1 MPQSCAP
8 KTTMLLFRMCAKH
21 HLLSLLFLVFL
32 MQPGVH
38 AQAPE
43 LILLTEHNPPAA
55 YLEDHTGRI
64 SGLAVDVVEELL
76 KKSDIR
82 YSMAL
87 LPWNRAYRR
96 AITEPN
102 VCVFPANVTPE
113 REKIFK
119 WVKPILTGGWAIFQ
133 TPDSDLVLNDLADL
147 RKHSV
152 IGKLDSTA
160 TEILEDELG
169 EPIARAVDDV
179 AAAKLLFG
187 GRVDFW
193 LSGRTSVLEA
203 VRVAGVP
210 MPKIALDWKPAEL
223 GVACHPD
230 TTPVLLEAL
239 QTANTE
245 RLKQITSAP

>member
-1 MPQSCAP
+1 MI
-8 KTTMLLFRMCAKH
+8 LFRMSATR
-21 HLLSLLFLVFL
+21 HLLVILSLVLLV
-32 MQPGVH
+32 QPGVR
-38 AQAPE
+38 AQVPE
-43 LILLTEHNPPAA
+43 LVLLTEHNPPAA
-55 YLEDHTGRI
+55 FLEEGTGRI
-64 SGLAVDVVEELL
+64 SGMAVEVVEELL
-76 KKSDIR
+76 SKTEIH

-96 AITEPN
+96 ATAEPN

-113 REKIFK
+113 RLELFRWIR
-119 WVKPILTGGWAIFQ
+119 PILTGGWAIFQ
-133 TPDSDLVLNDLADL
+133 TPDSDLVLNDLTDL
-147 RKHSV
+147 KKHSV

-193 LSGRTSVLEA
+193 LSGRTSVLDA
-203 VRVAGVP
+203 VRLAGVP
-210 MPKIALDWKPAEL
+210 MPKVALDWKPAEL

-230 TTPVLLEAL
+230 TAPELLEAL
-239 QTANTE
+239 QAANTA
-245 RLKQITSAP
+245 RLRQITSAP